1 MPSEKKQKSLLKSK
15 NYEIKGNSLRAF
27 YDAQNKLVFVLDST
41 VDKIKPNVLLIM
53 SARGDRKWDDV
64 LVNDYN
70 VDLETVRPKK
80 DNKYQKLDIEYDGLV
95 VYDNLIRAYDDGD
108 NINRALRDLHDF
120 REMSAHRS
128 ATERL
133 AAATSVADNA
143 RETIERT
150 GDAIVELQAKIKAV
164 RAKITNLR
172 RGIGR
177 EPTKQSAAKIL
188 RAEAQL
194 DALTGKLE
202 RAKKRLENANKR
214 LLVAE
219 DDIAAAQAV
228 LDLLSNVDDK
238 KFKTVESATPV
249 KKKKMSVEP
258 EEDLPEETDEDT
270 DAEFEDVEDVVDD
283 DLDDE
288 DFDDDVE
295 NIDDTDEEV
304 KPLFDKDPNIVDEK
318 IAFKPI
324 SFDDM
329 AVKVD
334 NDAQQNLS
342 VTYDDETDDSNDVVV
357 EPAQDEKET
366 EIADNNSAEKNNIS
380 LEPPKPVVDKVDM
393 PAEIDNSG
401 DDEAQLDE
409 IFEDLEEDDD
419 DDLEQ
424 QDASPL
430 NVTPVPE
437 QTNNEIVAAPT
448 NEIVDSGENVA
459 PINVTPVVE
468 TPVGDSASI
477 VAPVAKPVTENLVR
491 PASPVAETTPVVNA
505 PVVDES
511 KHKPNLLYYVLLLVL
526 IALSVFT
533 LWLYQRS
540 NVSPDVMPA
549 LTPDEN
555 VVKQTEEVVDVPTT
569 NVVETVSVADDVQ
582 SDDADSDPFVAS
594 GDAVNTEKTSRIE
607 EIAENSLNKIAE
619 AAEIPVENT
628 NDEPVATDDETDTE
642 PEAAPV
648 VVNKPEYKVTTD
660 KVFTSD
666 EPAVSGGSLCDGDVA
681 PDTNGCCP
689 GETYS
694 VVNNQNVCCPDS
706 GGDCFPPL
714 F

>member
-1 MPSEKKQKSLLKSK
+1 MPSEKKQKTLLKSK
-15 NYEIKGNSLRAF
+15 DYNIKGNLLRAF

-53 SARGDRKWDDV
+53 AARGNRKWDDV

-120 REMSAHRS
+120 REISAHRS

-133 AAATSVADNA
+133 AVATSVADNA

-150 GDAIVELQAKIKAV
+150 GDVIIELQAKIKAV
-164 RAKITNLR
+164 RAKITKLR
-172 RGIGR
+172 HGIGR

-238 KFKTVESATPV
+238 KFKTVESAVPV
-249 KKKKMSVEP
+249 KKEKTEP
-258 EEDLPEETDEDT
+258 TEEDLPKDID
-270 DAEFEDVEDVVDD
+270 DADVQVDDIAD
-283 DLDDE
+283 DLDD
-288 DFDDDVE
+288 DFDDA
-295 NIDDTDEEV
+295 IDDADADNGDV
-304 KPLFDKDPNIVDEK
+304 KPLFDKDPNIIDEK

-342 VTYDDETDDSNDVVV
+342 VTYDDETDDGTEEKIGAVQKYEPVQDTFEKSNDNL
-357 EPAQDEKET
+357 P
-366 EIADNNSAEKNNIS
+366 EKNTIS
-380 LEPPKPVVDKVDM
+380 LEPPKPVIDKVDM
-393 PAEIDNSG
+393 PTEVDNSG

-409 IFEDLEEDDD
+409 IFESLDEEDDNVD
-419 DDLEQ
+419 MERH
-424 QDASPL
+424 DAAPL
-430 NVTPVPE
+430 NVTPIPE
-437 QTNNEIVAAPT
+437 QSNNEIVAAAPA
-448 NEIVDSGENVA
+448 DQNVA

-468 TPVGDSASI
+468 SSVDESTSI
-477 VAPVAKPVTENLVR
+477 VAPVVKNGTENLVR
-491 PASPVAETTPVVNA
+491 PASPIVANAPVVNA
-505 PVVDES
+505 PVVDEH
-511 KHKPNLLYYVLLLVL
+511 KHKPSILYYVLLLVL
-526 IALSVFT
+526 IALSIFT

-540 NVSPDVMPA
+540 NVSADVMPTV
-549 LTPDEN
+549 TPDEN
-555 VVKQTEEVVDVPTT
+555 IVTQADNNMADTDTDVPTT
-569 NVVETVSVADDVQ
+569 NVVETATVADDLQ
-582 SDDADSDPFVAS
+582 DDDENPFVAS
-594 GDAVNTEKTSRIE
+594 GEVIKPQETSRME

-619 AAEIPVENT
+619 AADIPVQNNQE
-628 NDEPVATDDETDTE
+628 DSVAMDDNQNVESATPTD
-642 PEAAPV
+642 
-648 VVNKPEYKVTTD
+648 VNKPEYKVTTD
-660 KVFTSD
+660 KVFTD
-666 EPAVSGGSLCDGDVA
+666 AEPTVSGGSLCDGDVA
-681 PDTNGCCP
+681 PDTNGCCA

-694 VVNNQNVCCPDS
+694 VVNGQNVCCPDS